1 MTVAFALYLLSKLEF
16 KIVNAKTRDFIFS
29 ILTSCYKAS
38 SHLGAVAEAIDAVPV
53 ESVVL
58 APRVM
63 CRHARGHLTV
73 SARLTWEQTR
83 AVEYRK
89 ITSSSFNT
97 TFCPAT

>member
-1 MTVAFALYLLSKLEF
+1 MTVAFALYLLSKLEG
-16 KIVNAKTRDFIFS
+16 KIVNTKTRDFIFS

-73 SARLTWEQTR
+73 SARLTWEQTS
-83 AVEYRK
+83 AVKYRK
-89 ITSSSFNT
+89 FTISNVNITFVH
-97 TFCPAT
+97 